1 MTSVD
6 LGGFTENRIGEE
18 VKMVHDLSQISSISS
33 RNSTDFAG
41 IPQNGQRIETADH
54 ITAFMGHVKSSMACR
69 NSGVVLD
76 AQMAKLTLG
85 CPSYRVN
92 CHLNE

>member
-1 MTSVD
+1 MVYD
-6 LGGFTENRIGEE
+6 LR
-18 VKMVHDLSQISSISS
+18 QIPSISS

-54 ITAFMGHVKSSMACR
+54 ITAFTGYAKSSMACR
-69 NSGVVLD
+69 NCGVVLD

-92 CHLNE
+92 CYPYE